1 MTKQLGQSLCL
12 ILTLL
17 LLSACGTRPST
28 TVMTP
33 SSGDPEVQQLLTS
46 AQRAAPEQAAI
57 LKLEAAQLLVNDQ
70 QVDEAASILESIDK
84 RRLPARLGLDV
95 ASLQANLAL
104 QSNQPVQ
111 ALSYLD
117 FRQLPP
123 QLNTDQIIELNQLR
137 SEAFSKQQ
145 DYISA
150 ARELIS
156 AGQMTTEQNIRQTLH
171 TQIWSALTS
180 ASQAQLSSATENRG
194 NNYHE
199 QGWFERALAIA
210 GIADFA
216 EQQEKLFDWQLLWDQ
231 HPAAEIPPQDLDATL
246 ATELS
251 PIQLPTTG
259 VQRTALFLP
268 MTGDLA
274 NIARIITEGYVT
286 AMQAAGSSQSELV
299 LLNSTD
305 IRTPE
310 QLFHAARA
318 QGANFIVG
326 PLERNFVNQ
335 LAHYP
340 EHPIN
345 VLALN
350 PALEGNNPPLQ
361 LDLSSDHEALALT
374 RKAIELGYRSAMI
387 IHSDS
392 RSGQRFEQL
401 IREAYEQQGGYITA
415 TLNFKA
421 TQNNSEQIRGL
432 LLQDPEIARTMPS
445 RSRSGMSVNVQHET
459 DVIFMATE
467 ASDARLIRPMLMYH
481 FAGAIPVMATSQ
493 VYEGNA
499 SASRDADLNGITFV
513 DLPWRIAEPSPTR
526 LTLLELRDN
535 ADTDIGRL
543 YALGADAYLIS
554 QNLPQLLMQ
563 GSTLNGETG
572 NLQLGPNRRLI
583 RSLAFAQFVNGEPQL
598 ITE

>member
-12 ILTLL
+12 IFILL
-17 LLSACGTRPST
+17 LLSACGTRPT
-28 TVMTP
+28 TVISP
-33 SSGDPEVQQLLTS
+33 SSDNPEVDQLLTS
-46 AQRAAPEQAAI
+46 ARGAAPEQAAV
-57 LKLEAAQLLVNDQ
+57 LTLEAAQLLVNDQ
-70 QVDEAASILESIDK
+70 RNDEAASILESIDK

-95 ASLQANLAL
+95 ASLQTKLAL
-104 QSNQPVQ
+104 ERNQPEQ
-111 ALSYLD
+111 ALGYVD
-117 FRQLPP
+117 FRQLPA
-123 QLNTDQIIELNQLR
+123 QLSADQIIELNQLR
-137 SEAFSKQQ
+137 AAAFTKQQ
-145 DYISA
+145 DYIGA

-156 AGQMTTEQNIRQTLH
+156 ASQMTSETNIRQTLH

-180 ASQAQLSSATENRG
+180 ASPSQLSSATENRG

-199 QGWFERALAIA
+199 QGWFERAYSIA
-210 GIADFA
+210 GITDFG

-231 HPAAEIPPQDLDATL
+231 HPAAELPPQDPDAIR
-246 ATELS
+246 ATEFS

-259 VQRTALFLP
+259 IQRTALFLP
-268 MTGDLA
+268 MTGELA
-274 NIARIITEGYVT
+274 HIASIITEGYVT
-286 AMQAAGSSQSELV
+286 AMQAAGSNDSELV
-299 LLNSTD
+299 LLNSNE

-310 QLFHAARA
+310 QLFHAARV

-350 PALEGNNPPLQ
+350 PALEGSNPPLQ
-361 LDLSSDHEALALT
+361 LDLSSDHEALSLVQRAT
-374 RKAIELGYRSAMI
+374 KLGYRNAMI
-387 IHSDS
+387 IYSDT

-401 IREAYEQQGGYITA
+401 IRETYEQQGGHITA

-421 TQNNSEQIRGL
+421 TESNSEQILKL
-432 LLQDPEIARTMPS
+432 LLQDPDIARTMPNS
-445 RSRSGMSVNVQHET
+445 SRSGMNVNVLHQT
-459 DVIFMATE
+459 DVIFMAAE
-467 ASDARLIRPMLMYH
+467 AADARLIRPMLMYH

-499 SASRDADLNGITFV
+499 SASRDTDLNGITFV
-513 DLPWRIAEPSPTR
+513 DLPWRLAEPSQAR
-526 LTLLELRDN
+526 LALLELRKN
-535 ADTDIGRL
+535 TDTDLGKL

-554 QNLPQLLMQ
+554 QNLPTLLSQ
-563 GSTLNGETG
+563 SGSLNGETG
-572 NLQLGPNRRLI
+572 NLQLGPNRRLSRALVWAEFI
-583 RSLAFAQFVNGEPQL
+583 NGEPQL